1 MSTVEDRLREALR
14 ERAGHPPIDPD
25 AWSRTLVRSRR
36 RPRLGRPRV
45 RLLAP
50 LAAAAAV
57 AVAAIVIGVTSAVSP
72 SAPVRTST
80 APGSPSPTATAPPAG
95 TPCRVQVIQALCVS
109 SIVRVKRGSG
119 RQGTVTSFFFGY
131 LGTPGTGTYGQS
143 LSFCALTDLQQRPPP
158 NSAGPDGGGNC
169 TGASLTGYAASTQA
183 GPILNLQYGL
193 AARQVASVTAVLT
206 DGRRVPGVVVS
217 GRGFPHRAWL
227 VSYPKHDPAT
237 LLFYD
242 AAGHQVSKLFAA
254 AYDQDFAPPAHGG
267 IGLFSTKLGLMQAYL
282 VKGLVTFFDS
292 DSWNGAYPVTGWPA
306 VTGLLGST
314 YGTGGN
320 WCFGYVQAGVARIVI
335 RLDRG
340 YQVSDR
346 AFQDGWPGSGVQ
358 LFTLKLPQALF
369 PRGPDDGPA
378 PRGTVIAYDQSG
390 RVLAREPLI
399 SVSV

>member
-1 MSTVEDRLREALR
+1 MSAIEDRLREALS
-14 ERAGHPPIDPD
+14 ERASHAPVDPD
-25 AWSRTLVRSRR
+25 AWSRTLARSRR
-36 RPRLGRPRV
+36 RGGRIRAG
-45 RLLAP
+45 LLAP
-50 LAAAAAV
+50 VAAAA

-80 APGSPSPTATAPPAG
+80 APGSPSRTATPSPAG
-95 TPCRVQVIQALCVS
+95 TPCHVQGIQARCAS
-109 SIVRVKRGSG
+109 GIVRVTRGSG

-131 LGTPGTGTYGQS
+131 LRTPGAGTYAQS
-143 LSFCALTDLQQRPPP
+143 LSFCALTGLQQRPPP

-169 TGASLTGYAASTQA
+169 ADASLTGYAASTQA

-193 AARQVASVTAVLT
+193 AARQVASVTALLT
-206 DGRRVPGVVVS
+206 NGRKVPGVVVS

-242 AAGHQVSKLFAA
+242 AAGRQVSKLFVA
-254 AYDQDFAPPAHGG
+254 AYDQDFVPPAHGG
-267 IGLFSTKLGLMQAYL
+267 IGLFSTKLGLLQAYL

-292 DSWNGAYPVTGWPA
+292 DSWNGGYPVTGWPA

-320 WCFGYVQAGVARIVI
+320 WCFGYVQASVARVVI
-335 RLDRG
+335 ELDNG
-340 YQVSDR
+340 YQVSDG

-378 PRGTVIAYDQSG
+378 PQGTVIAYDQSG
-390 RVLAREPLI
+390 RVIAREPLI